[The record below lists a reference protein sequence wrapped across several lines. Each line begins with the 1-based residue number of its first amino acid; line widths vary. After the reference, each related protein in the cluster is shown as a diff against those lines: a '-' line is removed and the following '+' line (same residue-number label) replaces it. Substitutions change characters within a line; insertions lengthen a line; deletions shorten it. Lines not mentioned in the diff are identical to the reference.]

1 MDEETYRLQDVF
13 YAINKE
19 TGKAKVFLENTAKN
33 RLQDLNW
40 KINYVDK
47 AKNSRDF
54 ATKYGFDKDKYITY
68 TGKDALKVL
77 DHHPA
82 MALSAMPK
90 TYLTYKTTRPTYLT
104 YANEE
109 FAMLNYI
116 PVRAINRIGRIL
128 EYDYKKQLEKSAQ
141 IAEKSKLEK
150 AKENNGR
157 DF

>member
-1 MDEETYRLQDVF
+1 MEKERYRLQDIYF
-13 YAINKE
+13 AIDKE
-19 TGKAKVFLENTAKN
+19 TGKAKVFLENIAKN
-33 RLQDLNW
+33 RLRDLNW

-47 AKNSRDF
+47 ARNSRIF
-54 ATKYGFDKDKYITY
+54 ATKYGFDEDKYITY
-68 TGKDALKVL
+68 TGEDALTVL

-90 TYLTYKTTRPTYLT
+90 TYLTYKTTKPTYIT

-116 PVRAINRIGRIL
+116 PVSTINRIGRIL
-128 EYDYKKQLEKSAQ
+128 EYDYKKQLEKSAK